1 MMEPDKREVADAY
14 DTLGGRIYDLRYA
27 EEQGAKYDTLLE
39 KMTPEPDD
47 VALDMGCGTGL
58 LTDRLESQAVGL
70 DISASLL
77 SAALSRLQGRA
88 QSHLIMGD
96 AGALPFRN
104 SSFDMTFS
112 VTVLQNT
119 PDPLASILEMKRVG
133 RAKAGVSAL
142 KKAFTR
148 ESFKIL
154 LEEGHFS
161 SFDILDSSGLNDW
174 IALIDL

>member
-1 MMEPDKREVADAY
+1 MEEPDKREFANAY

-27 EEQGAKYDTLLE
+27 EEQGAKYDALL
-39 KMTPEPDD
+39 KRMTPELDD
-47 VALDMGCGTGL
+47 VALDIGCGTGL
-58 LTDRLESQAVGL
+58 LTERLESQAVGL

-77 SAALSRLQGRA
+77 FAALSRLQGRA
-88 QSHLIMGD
+88 QSHLVMGE
-96 AGALPFRN
+96 AGALPFCD
-104 SSFDMTFS
+104 SSFNIVFS

-119 PDPLASILEMKRVG
+119 TDPLASIMEMKRVG

-148 ESFKIL
+148 ESFKML
-154 LEEGHFS
+154 LEEGRFS

-174 IALIDL
+174 IAFIDL